1 MFTTFDIETV
11 FRSWLLWRLSYEFGL
26 KTLVR
31 NLLAIILCLFIPCH
45 CKYAFLREDLRC
57 SCRHIA
63 CVLNHSNTFAAK
75 VFRLCSTLAVL
86 YIALEVFFLILDD
99 FNTML
104 GIICWISWMQHEF
117 DRCSLPWCINI
128 GQQQLALRW
137 LDLSRWGKVLSF
149 ASWV

>member
-1 MFTTFDIETV
+1 MEVYTRDAIVNLLLGQVQGEHRIFLCQSAICDTELRLFTTFDIETV
-11 FRSWLLWRLSYEFGL
+11 FRSRLLWRLSYEFGL

-45 CKYAFLREDLRC
+45 CKYAFLREDLGC

-104 GIICWISWMQHEF
+104 GIIC
-117 DRCSLPWCINI
+117 
-128 GQQQLALRW
+128 
-137 LDLSRWGKVLSF
+137 
-149 ASWV
+149 